1 MLQKFFTTQ
10 MSSSGRELQERFIK
24 MRSSSGR
31 RAKIMSMLMACAIT
45 LCASFATVVMAAV
58 GPDGLEHWTQNEL
71 IYRDGVGFSVNVSG
85 QNVPAWVTNEVA
97 GDDGNVNITITRY
110 ETRDMKGEVNDEQ
123 LIEMSGAKGKV
134 GLACGQ
140 YGMLGETANT
150 NGIYETEINPDILN
164 YKYSTEFVFHGF
176 NNPGFFFDS
185 LPISTLIKNDRLGK
199 RVDVHFGIDEN
210 KKIRA
215 AYVMFCNSDKNDN
228 PTDDVFSVMKTESL
242 SYDGGFE
249 TSYINDCT
257 SEADRNHYFM
267 RYEDNYVNTPCDGIS
282 FEIKDASAQNGIV
295 IRSDVTRAE
304 AAHISYDVYN
314 KNGRDVSYD
323 SIANGSGVY
332 TTLTPWQWKNY
343 TIDLADTSDSLL
355 SMEEDSDEPVRA
367 VNLDEQ
373 VTLKGEPA
381 LFTTVDEPKNHF
393 VSGERYKVCAVV
405 FDKDYTVLY
414 RWQQYVTMK

>member
-10 MSSSGRELQERFIK
+10 MSSGGKELQERFIK

-31 RAKIMSMLMACAIT
+31 RAKIMSMLMVCAIT

-85 QNVPAWVTNEVA
+85 QNVPAWITNEVA

-110 ETRDMKGEVNDEQ
+110 ETRDMKGQVNDDQ

-134 GLACGQ
+134 GLACCAWSSLHENHP
-140 YGMLGETANT
+140 YAY
-150 NGIYETEINPDILN
+150 YESINPDILN
-164 YKYSTEFVFHGF
+164 YKYCTEMNFGAFTS
-176 NNPGFFFDS
+176 PGWSFENK
-185 LPISTLIKNDRLGK
+185 PIASLIKNDRAGK
-199 RVDVHFGIDEN
+199 FVEVHFGIDEN

-215 AYVMFCNSDKNDN
+215 VYLMFRKGDQNDN
-228 PTDDVFSVMKTESL
+228 ATDEIFSTLKSESL

-257 SEADRNHYFM
+257 SEADHNYYFM
-267 RYEDNYVNTPCDGIS
+267 SYEDNYINTPCDGIS

-304 AAHISYDVYN
+304 AAHIGYDVYN

-323 SIANGSGVY
+323 SITNGSGIY
-332 TTLTPWQWKNY
+332 TTLTPWQWRNY
-343 TIDLADTSDSLL
+343 TMNFADTSDSLL
-355 SMEEDSDEPVRA
+355 STEEDSDELVEA
-367 VNLDEQ
+367 VNLDEY
-373 VTLKGEPA
+373 VTLNGEPT
-381 LFTTVDEPKNHF
+381 LVTTVDEPKNHF